1 MLRRAAS
8 SPRLTGALLSQLQS
22 RVAVAT
28 FVRYQSGGWIAPKR
42 RGKAYQQTTRRP
54 LVNGKQVAFHVND
67 LKSSNAPG
75 SGATKYDTLSL
86 FGNSPASIAPPSQQ
100 QRQQQ
105 QKYLRQQ
112 RYDSDLT
119 VVLDLDECLIHSQFL
134 QNPQEAAVY
143 AHQLKQQTQQNEF
156 GGGACDSFRVSLPDG
171 ELVHVH
177 VRPGLLPFL
186 RHVTSR
192 YETHIFTAAM
202 EVYAKPVLDYLCSA
216 VRTSSVHEDRS
227 DRAVFAGRW
236 YREHCSWDPARRAYV
251 KDLSKLA
258 LPGDIH
264 KTVLID
270 NNPLSFHANP
280 ENGILVNSF
289 YQDSRDDTL
298 SAVSKVLEELEDC
311 PDVRPVLT
319 ERFRLAQALESQCPH
334 KHLNAS
340 VMQFAEEEEEESE
353 PQANSLLDEQDD
365 AILED
370 VRPQVACYA

>member
-1 MLRRAAS
+1 M
-8 SPRLTGALLSQLQS
+8 
-22 RVAVAT
+22 
-28 FVRYQSGGWIAPKR
+28 
-42 RGKAYQQTTRRP
+42 
-54 LVNGKQVAFHVND
+54 
-67 LKSSNAPG
+67 
-75 SGATKYDTLSL
+75 
-86 FGNSPASIAPPSQQ
+86 
-100 QRQQQ
+100 
-105 QKYLRQQ
+105 
-112 RYDSDLT
+112 
-119 VVLDLDECLIHSQFL
+119 DECLIHSQFL

-143 AHQLKQQTQQNEF
+143 AHQLKQQQQQSEF

-216 VRTSSVHEDRS
+216 VRTGSVHEDRS
-227 DRAVFAGRW
+227 HHPVFAGRW
-236 YREHCSWDPARRAYV
+236 YREHCAWDAARRAYV

-258 LPGDIH
+258 LSPGNMH
-264 KTVLID
+264 RTVLID

-298 SAVSKVLEELEDC
+298 SAVTKVLAELEDC
-311 PDVRPVLT
+311 PDVRPVLS
-319 ERFRLAQALESQCPH
+319 ERFQLAQALESQCPH
-334 KHLNAS
+334 QHLNAS
-340 VMQFAEEEEEESE
+340 VMQFVAEQQEEESQ
-353 PQANSLLDEQDD
+353 PHQAATTAPSLEDD

-370 VRPQVACYA
+370 VRPQVACFA